1 MKKIIILVIL
11 VVGFVFLSDAK
22 NKQPI
27 KISESNDSTIDL
39 MQSRFAGKVF
49 EAGLDKHFN
58 KKEKCAFYFECD
70 CCRDIL
76 IFVDD
81 TTYYMVSH
89 CMPDTDLTKGTYSV
103 SDSIVRI
110 VSDDILIFK
119 KYNWELEVNPN
130 AEPRYFIKDTVH
142 KKYEFEFKIKYC
154 DGEILISETK
164 NGESYIA
171 VETTIKMKDEF
182 KKLKGYGFD
191 KYINL
196 N

>member
-1 MKKIIILVIL
+1 MKKIIILVIVVAGL
-11 VVGFVFLSDAK
+11 VFISDAK

-58 KKEKCAFYFECD
+58 IKEKCAFHFQCD
-70 CCRDIL
+70 CCKDIL
-76 IFVDD
+76 MFVDE
-81 TTYYMVSH
+81 TTYYILSN
-89 CMPDTDLTKGTYSV
+89 CMSNTDLTRGSYSV
-103 SDSIVRI
+103 NDSLVKI
-110 VSDDILIFK
+110 VSDDMLISK

-130 AEPRYFIKDTVH
+130 AEPKSFINDTIH

-154 DGEILISETK
+154 DGEMLISETK